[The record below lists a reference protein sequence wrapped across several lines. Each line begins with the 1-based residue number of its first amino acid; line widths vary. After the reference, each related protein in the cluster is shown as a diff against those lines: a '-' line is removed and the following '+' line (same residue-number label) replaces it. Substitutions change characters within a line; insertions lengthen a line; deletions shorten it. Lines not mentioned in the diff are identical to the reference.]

1 SPGTQRVDLNAGTYS
16 DVGGFMTNNLAIAYN
31 VTIENA
37 IGGSGNDTITGNDAN
52 NTLWGGPGNDTLLGG
67 IGNDILH
74 GGPGNDVLNGGPGA
88 DQFVFDAPS
97 DGGGTVQDFAF
108 GTGPPVLNHI
118 GFGLA
123 GPGTLQNAGVSFVN
137 GGSATSFGPT
147 IFFNGTDAFWDPDGA
162 GGAPSV
168 ELAKIAASPLAHDS
182 VAVGSVGGWNAVAS
196 GHFDAGATT
205 DVV

>member
-74 GGPGNDVLNGGPGA
+74 GGPGSDLLNGGPGA

-97 DGGGTVQDFAF
+97 DGGGTIQDFTFGTAHLILDHF
-108 GTGPPVLNHI
+108 GFVLAGTGPLQKARV
-118 GFGLA
+118 GFLHS
-123 GPGTLQNAGVSFVN
+123 GV
-137 GGSATSFGPT
+137 
-147 IFFNGTDAFWDPDGA
+147 
-162 GGAPSV
+162 
-168 ELAKIAASPLAHDS
+168 
-182 VAVGSVGGWNAVAS
+182 
-196 GHFDAGATT
+196 
-205 DVV
+205 

>member
-74 GGPGNDVLNGGPGA
+74 GGPGSDLLNGGPRAG
-88 DQFVFDAPS
+88 QFVFDAPS
-97 DGGGTVQDFAF
+97 DGGGTVQ
-108 GTGPPVLNHI
+108 
-118 GFGLA
+118 GFSLICDHPGLLHC
-123 GPGTLQNAGVSFVN
+123 GVCTVRPSTL
-137 GGSATSFGPT
+137 P
-147 IFFNGTDAFWDPDGA
+147 
-162 GGAPSV
+162 
-168 ELAKIAASPLAHDS
+168 
-182 VAVGSVGGWNAVAS
+182 
-196 GHFDAGATT
+196 
-205 DVV
+205 